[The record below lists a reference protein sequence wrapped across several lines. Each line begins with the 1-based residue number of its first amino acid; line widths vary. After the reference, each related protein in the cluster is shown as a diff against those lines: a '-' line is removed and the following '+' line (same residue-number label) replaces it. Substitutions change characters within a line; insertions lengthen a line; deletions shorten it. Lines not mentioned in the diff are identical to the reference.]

1 MVEESRAEEEST
13 DLVLKILLL
22 FVGILLIAVSILML
36 TNVYITRKNRQM
48 FLQQAE

>member
-1 MVEESRAEEEST
+1 MVEESRVEEEST

-36 TNVYITRKNRQM
+36 TNVYITRKNRQL
-48 FLQQAE
+48 FLQ